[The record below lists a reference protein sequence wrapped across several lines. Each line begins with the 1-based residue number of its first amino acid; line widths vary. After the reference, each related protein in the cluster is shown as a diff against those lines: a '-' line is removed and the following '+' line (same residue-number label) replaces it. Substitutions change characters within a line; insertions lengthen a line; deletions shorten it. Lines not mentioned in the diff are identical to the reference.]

1 MILLIQEKPIEFKLG
16 QGMVI
21 EGWDEG
27 IALLQVGDKARFVIP
42 SYLGY
47 GSAGAGGAIPP
58 NATLVFDVELMDV
71 K

>member
-1 MILLIQEKPIEFKLG
+1 
-16 QGMVI
+16 VI

-42 SYLGY
+42 SHLGY
-47 GSAGAGGAIPP
+47 GSRGAGGAIPP
-58 NATLVFDVELMDV
+58 NATLIFDVELMDV